1 MPRSIVTSSQAPQPV
16 GPYVQAIRAGDF
28 LFVSGQLPL
37 DPMTNTLV
45 RAGVGAQ
52 TRRVVENLKAILD
65 AAGATLAHIVRTTIY
80 LKNLDDFTQV
90 NNVYAEYFPE
100 HKPARSTM
108 EVARLPKDAVVA
120 MDAIAYLG
128 A

>member
-1 MPRSIVTSSQAPQPV
+1 MPRAIVTSAQAPQPV

-37 DPMTNTLV
+37 DPLTNSLV
-45 RAGVGAQ
+45 RSGVGAQ
-52 TRRVVENLKAILD
+52 TRRVLENLKAILE

-80 LKNLDDFTQV
+80 LKNLEDFTQV

-100 HKPARSTM
+100 HLPARST
-108 EVARLPKDAVVA
+108 V
-120 MDAIAYLG
+120 
-128 A
+128 

>member
-1 MPRSIVTSSQAPQPV
+1 MPRAIVTSAQAPQPV

-37 DPMTNTLV
+37 DPMTNSLV
-45 RAGVGAQ
+45 RSGVGAQ
-52 TRRVVENLKAILD
+52 TRRVLENVKAILD

-100 HKPARSTM
+100 HKPARSTV
-108 EVARLPKDAVVA
+108 EVHRLPKDAVVA

>member
-1 MPRSIVTSSQAPQPV
+1 MPRAVVTSPQAPQPV
-16 GPYVQAIRAGDF
+16 GPYVQAVRAGDF

-37 DPMTNTLV
+37 DPLTNTLV

-52 TRRVVENLKAILD
+52 TRRVLENLKAILE

-80 LKNLDDFTQV
+80 LKSMDDFTQV
-90 NNVYAEYFPE
+90 NNAYAEYFPE
-100 HKPARSTM
+100 HKPARSTL

-120 MDAIAYLG
+120 MDAVAYLG